1 MSTKPVPRGRT
12 LKNDPVEIGEDL
24 PKSQASKKER
34 DRERER
40 QRERAREKEKEM
52 SSKYTKKTWE
62 YIKAFEI
69 ERFIEWVGGS
79 MRKWLAPAPGALVDE
94 MSEKAVTDGIFD
106 IIFAIDYSILTLN
119 QTQTVKVSNF
129 LSWAEKFDTGVEKP
143 VPDLA
148 DLPDLPN
155 IPNIKEVVDRL
166 FDGPGRM
173 YTNTPSVLYYCIY
186 KYSQN
191 IRERFNLTRP
201 KQSPRSSDGA
211 RKDVHVNETHK
222 ESDTDDATC
231 TGASC
236 GGVFDWFTG
245 RGGTRRRNKKRKSRK
260 SNKRTNRIR

>member
-12 LKNDPVEIGEDL
+12 LKNHPLEIGEHL
-24 PKSQASKKER
+24 PESRESKKER
-34 DRERER
+34 ERERER
-40 QRERAREKEKEM
+40 EVKEIR
-52 SSKYTKKTWE
+52 SKYTKENWE
-62 YIKAFEI
+62 VIKAFGI
-69 ERFIEWVGGS
+69 EKFIKWVGGS

-94 MSEKAVTDGIFD
+94 MSEKAATNGIFD
-106 IIFAIDYSILTLN
+106 IIFAIEYSILTLN

-129 LSWAEKFDTGVEKP
+129 LSWAEKFDTGVKQKR
-143 VPDLA
+143 PDLD

-166 FDGPGRM
+166 FNGPGRM

-186 KYSQN
+186 KYSED

-236 GGVFDWFTG
+236 GGIFDWVTG
-245 RGGTRRRNKKRKSRK
+245 RKGGTRRRNKKRKSRK

>member
-12 LKNDPVEIGEDL
+12 LKNHPLEIGEHL
-24 PKSQASKKER
+24 PESRESKKER
-34 DRERER
+34 E
-40 QRERAREKEKEM
+40 REKERKREERR
-52 SSKYTKKTWE
+52 SKYTKEKWE
-62 YIKAFEI
+62 FIKAFEI
-69 ERFIEWVGGS
+69 EKFIKWVGGS

-94 MSEKAVTDGIFD
+94 MSEKAATDGIFD
-106 IIFAIDYSILTLN
+106 IIFAIEYSILTLN

-129 LSWAEKFDTGVEKP
+129 LSWAEKFDTGVKQKR
-143 VPDLA
+143 PDLD

-166 FDGPGRM
+166 FNGPGRM

-186 KYSQN
+186 KYSED

-211 RKDVHVNETHK
+211 SEDKVYSLEGK
-222 ESDTDDATC
+222 IIEPTC

-236 GGVFDWFTG
+236 GGIFDWVTG
-245 RGGTRRRNKKRKSRK
+245 RKGGTRRRNKKRKSRK